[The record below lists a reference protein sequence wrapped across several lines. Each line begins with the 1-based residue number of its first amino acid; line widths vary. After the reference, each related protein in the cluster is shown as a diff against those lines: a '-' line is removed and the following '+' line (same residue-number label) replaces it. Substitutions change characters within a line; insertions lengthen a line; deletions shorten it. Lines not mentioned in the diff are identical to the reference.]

1 MMPLWLDI
9 VVAVFIVLGAGFAL
23 IGAIGLVKFRDFQ
36 KRLHAPTKT
45 VTLGLGSMLIA
56 SIVYFTYTQRHL
68 SVSELLITLCIFLT
82 APVSAHL
89 LIKSAIKRQG
99 LNVPPL
105 PNQADKA
112 PSSLSRT
119 N

>member
-9 VVAVFIVLGAGFAL
+9 VIAVLIVSGASFTL

-36 KRLHAPTKT
+36 KRLHGPTKN
-45 VTLGLGSMLIA
+45 VTLGLGGILIA
-56 SIVYFTYTQRHL
+56 SIMYFTYTQQRI
-68 SVSELLITLCIFLT
+68 SVLELLITLCLFLT

-99 LNVPPL
+99 LALPALPPTSK
-105 PNQADKA
+105 PDQKN
-112 PSSLSRT
+112 
-119 N
+119 